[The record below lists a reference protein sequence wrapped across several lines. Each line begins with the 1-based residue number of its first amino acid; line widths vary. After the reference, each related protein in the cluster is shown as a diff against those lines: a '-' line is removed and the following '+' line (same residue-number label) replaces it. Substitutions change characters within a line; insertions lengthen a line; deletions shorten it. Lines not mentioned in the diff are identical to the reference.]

1 MEFNRELLVETF
13 LTEASEGLQEMER
26 SLLGIESNPGDTAK
40 LNDVFRAAHTL
51 KGNAAALGFDS
62 LAAFAHVVEDLLEA
76 LRKHRLAA
84 TTRIISLLLKTVDAL
99 RLEVSAACHGE
110 KTIAPAHLALQ
121 LEVEE
126 CAKAADV
133 PSVDGAAAQATS
145 TGTDADT
152 TKRTLRVDISKL
164 DAMLDLSGEIAI
176 AQGRMGRLL
185 REFSGSAVGELSEA
199 NREIEQLFKQ
209 LQEQVM
215 NVRLV
220 PIAPLFQSLLRPVRD
235 MSHSIGK
242 VARLNILGDEVEV
255 DTRVYEL
262 LKDPLLHMV
271 RNAIDH
277 GIEAPDAR
285 QAAGKNRCGTL
296 TLTARQSAGSIV
308 IQLTDDGAGFD
319 REKILAAARAAGTIA
334 DLDRLSDTDVFR
346 LCFTAGL
353 STSSEV
359 TSLSGRGV
367 GMDVVQRNID
377 ALRGKVEIDS
387 KLGAGSTITI
397 RLPLTLAIIN
407 GFGVQVADE
416 TFIIPMEFVE
426 ECMEMPNGL
435 PKGNAEGVINLRGD
449 ALPFVRLRSIFDIH
463 GGSTD
468 RENVVVMQH
477 ENGCTGLAVDHLL
490 GECQAIIKPLNRL
503 FQNVAGVSG
512 STVLGDGRVALIL
525 DVNALIGHAHLQHQ
539 EKR

>member
-1 MEFNRELLVETF
+1 
-13 LTEASEGLQEMER
+13 
-26 SLLGIESNPGDTAK
+26 
-40 LNDVFRAAHTL
+40 
-51 KGNAAALGFDS
+51 
-62 LAAFAHVVEDLLEA
+62 
-76 LRKHRLAA
+76 
-84 TTRIISLLLKTVDAL
+84 
-99 RLEVSAACHGE
+99 
-110 KTIAPAHLALQ
+110 
-121 LEVEE
+121 
-126 CAKAADV
+126 
-133 PSVDGAAAQATS
+133 
-145 TGTDADT
+145 
-152 TKRTLRVDISKL
+152 
-164 DAMLDLSGEIAI
+164 
-176 AQGRMGRLL
+176 
-185 REFSGSAVGELSEA
+185 
-199 NREIEQLFKQ
+199 
-209 LQEQVM
+209 
-215 NVRLV
+215 
-220 PIAPLFQSLLRPVRD
+220 
-235 MSHSIGK
+235 
-242 VARLNILGDEVEV
+242 
-255 DTRVYEL
+255 
-262 LKDPLLHMV
+262 
-271 RNAIDH
+271 
-277 GIEAPDAR
+277 
-285 QAAGKNRCGTL
+285 
-296 TLTARQSAGSIV
+296 
-308 IQLTDDGAGFD
+308 
-319 REKILAAARAAGTIA
+319 
-334 DLDRLSDTDVFR
+334 
-346 LCFTAGL
+346 
-353 STSSEV
+353 
-359 TSLSGRGV
+359 
-367 GMDVVQRNID
+367 MDVVQRNID